1 MFKHDKMWKP
11 WRNVFRLSH
20 ATLIQAMTVTMPE
33 KDVSLIVDK
42 LDQVRLEILRLRAVL
57 IPEEEPTPDERKA
70 VEEARREIRE
80 GASKTLAELLK
91 ELG

>member
-1 MFKHDKMWKP
+1 
-11 WRNVFRLSH
+11 
-20 ATLIQAMTVTMPE
+20 MTVAIPE

-42 LDQVRLEILRLRAVL
+42 LDQVRLEILRLRATL

-70 VEEARREIRE
+70 MEEARKETGE
-80 GASKTLAELLK
+80 GATATLTELLR